1 MVSPVA
7 APAHPDRTGMTD
19 SQQAHFAELTRRVA
33 ADRDPTAFAEL
44 FDHFAPR
51 INAFL
56 MRQGT
61 PNGLAEEIA
70 QDTMIV
76 LWNKAHLF
84 DPSKSSASTW
94 LFRVA
99 RNRRIDLIRRDKSD
113 RIDPNDPIFHPSP
126 MEAPDEEMDAVSR
139 DERVREAMKTLR
151 PEQFE
156 LIRQA
161 FFQGLSHSEIAEQSG
176 LPLGTV
182 KSRIRLAF
190 KKLRDALEADPKVD
204 VG

>member
-1 MVSPVA
+1 
-7 APAHPDRTGMTD
+7 MTD
-19 SQQAHFAELTRRVA
+19 NQHALFADLARRVA
-33 ADRDPTAFAEL
+33 EERDRAAFAKL

-51 INAFL
+51 INAWL
-56 MRQGT
+56 MRQGA

-84 DPSKSSASTW
+84 DPAKSSVSTW

-126 MEAPDEEMDAVSR
+126 MEAPDQEMDASAR
-139 DERVREAMKTLR
+139 DERVRAALTTLR
-151 PEQFE
+151 PEQMD
-156 LIRQA
+156 LIKQA
-161 FFQGLSHSEIAEQSG
+161 FFDGLSHSEIAERTG

-204 VG
+204 TD

>member
-1 MVSPVA
+1 MIE
-7 APAHPDRTGMTD
+7 
-19 SQQAHFAELTRRVA
+19 SQHAIFADLTRRVA
-33 ADRDPTAFAEL
+33 EERDREAFARL

-51 INAFL
+51 INAYL
-56 MRQGT
+56 MRQGA

-84 DPSKSSASTW
+84 DSSKSSVSTW

-126 MEAPDEEMDAVSR
+126 MEAPDEEMDAASR
-139 DERVREAMKTLR
+139 DERVREAMKALR
-151 PEQFE
+151 PEQLD
-156 LIRQA
+156 LIRKA
-161 FFQGLSHSEIAEQSG
+161 FFEGLSHSEIAERSG

-204 VG
+204 TD

>member
-1 MVSPVA
+1 
-7 APAHPDRTGMTD
+7 MTD
-19 SQQAHFAELTRRVA
+19 NQQAQFAELARRVA
-33 ADRDPTAFAEL
+33 ADRDRAAFTLL

-51 INAFL
+51 INAWL
-56 MRQGT
+56 KRQGA
-61 PNGLAEEIA
+61 PSGVAEEIA

-84 DPSKSSASTW
+84 DPAKSSVSTW

-113 RIDPNDPIFHPSP
+113 RIDPNDPIFHPAP
-126 MEAPDEEMDAVSR
+126 AEAPDDEMDASSR
-139 DERVREAMKTLR
+139 DERVREALKALK
-151 PEQFE
+151 PEQMT
-156 LIRQA
+156 LIRLA
-161 FFQGLSHSEIAEQSG
+161 FFEGRSHSEIAESSG

-190 KKLRDALEADPKVD
+190 KKLRDQLESDPKVD
-204 VG
+204 TV